1 MEDHL
6 MFIDGTL
13 CSATKGDWL
22 ESLDPYSGKVWA
34 RIPRGNADDA
44 DRAVKAARKA
54 LKSGPWAEMSPTKRG
69 HIMRAIGDGIA
80 KNADRLA
87 AMETSDNGKI
97 LSEMKGQMAAIPEFW
112 YYYAGLADKI
122 EGSLPQ
128 VDKPDTLAMTVREP
142 VGVVAALT
150 SWNSP
155 LMFVAMKCAPALAAG
170 CTVVLKPSEF
180 ASTSS
185 LAFAQ
190 IAKEAGLPDGVINI
204 VTGLGQEIGAPLIQ
218 HPMVDKVTFT
228 GSDSTGRMIYQM
240 AAASMKRVTMELG
253 GKSPNIVFEDAD
265 LDAAAV
271 GAVAG
276 IFGAAGQMCTA
287 GSRLLVQNSI
297 KEAFTEKLIALAREI
312 RMGDPTSPETN
323 IGPIATPPQF
333 RKVLEYIDT
342 ANSEGARCIMGGK
355 VATVDGST
363 DGQFVEPTIFTDV
376 SNHMRVAQEEIF
388 GPVLSIIGFEDE
400 AEAVEIANDV
410 IFGLAAG
417 VWTGDFGRQY
427 RMARALEA
435 GTVWVNTYRAYSH
448 LLPIGGMKQSGL
460 GREGGLAGI
469 DDYLETKSIL
479 FSTAKGPTANPFLQ
493 Q

>member
-1 MEDHL
+1 MHDHP
-6 MFIDGTL
+6 MFIDG
-13 CSATKGDWL
+13 SHQPAAGGAWL
-22 ESLDPYSGKVWA
+22 ESTDPYKGEVWA
-34 RIPRGNADDA
+34 RIPRGGAEDA
-44 DRAVKAARKA
+44 DRAVKAARRA
-54 LKSGPWAEMSPTKRG
+54 LKSGPWSTMSATKRG
-69 HIMRAIGDGIA
+69 HLLRAIGDGIA
-80 KNADRLA
+80 RNADRLA
-87 AMETSDNGKI
+87 EIETRDNGKI
-97 LSEMKGQMAAIPEFW
+97 LAEMKGQMNALPEFW

-122 EGSLPQ
+122 EGSVPQ

-155 LMFVAMKCAPALAAG
+155 LTFVAMKCAPALAAG

-180 ASTSS
+180 ASVST

-204 VTGLGQEIGAPLIQ
+204 VTGLGSEIGGPLVQ
-218 HPMVDKVTFT
+218 HPLVDKVTFT
-228 GSDSTGRMIYQM
+228 GSDSTGRMIYQL

-297 KEAFTEKLIALAREI
+297 KEAFTERLVSLTRTI
-312 RMGDPTSPETN
+312 RMGDPNSSETN

-333 RKVLEYIDT
+333 QKVLSYIEA
-342 ANSEGARCIMGGK
+342 ANADGARCVIGGK
-355 VATVDGST
+355 VATVDGSS
-363 DGQFVEPTIFTDV
+363 DGQFIEPTIFTDV
-376 SNHMRVAQEEIF
+376 TNNMKVAQEEIF

-417 VWTGDFGRQY
+417 VWTADFGRQY

-435 GTVWVNTYRAYSH
+435 GTVWVNTYRAYSPI
-448 LLPIGGMKQSGL
+448 LPIGGMKQSGL
-460 GREGGLAGI
+460 GREGGLVGI

-479 FSTAKGPTANPFLQ
+479 FSTGKGQTANPFLQ
-493 Q
+493 R